1 MRSRRANPLFGAAV
15 LAACS
20 SGPEPPA
27 RPETEK
33 LVVHLL
39 DGDFVRFSE
48 RRISVDEFV
57 YELRVRCRAV
67 GGDPDRL
74 PWLEIRVPR
83 DGSVTPAPRVLET
96 IRTRAFEIGV
106 LRIEMIYEDAR

>member
-1 MRSRRANPLFGAAV
+1 MA
-15 LAACS
+15 
-20 SGPEPPA
+20 A
-27 RPETEK
+27 RPGSGYSEFCPRW
-33 LVVHLL
+33 
-39 DGDFVRFSE
+39 GAWFSD

-67 GGDPDRL
+67 GGDPERL

-106 LRIEMIYEDAR
+106 LQIEMIYEDDR